1 MDELQHT
8 ITTGVMRLVVYD
20 IFIAHFPRLEHTISK
35 ICKLLDDFFMYVR
48 LLVCGLTCNGGVGV
62 GGRGWGEGGLLC
74 TQNPVQWS
82 SVETSFQKLY
92 IFITLF
98 YLFACLFI

>member
-20 IFIAHFPRLEHTISK
+20 IFIAHFARLEHTISK

-48 LLVCGLTCNGGVGV
+48 LLVCGLTCNGGW
-62 GGRGWGEGGLLC
+62 GWGEGGLLC
-74 TQNPVQWS
+74 TQNPAQWS

-92 IFITLF
+92 IFNTLF